1 MTRAR
6 DIANFLSGSA
16 NFTGTVTVPTPVNP
30 TDAAN
35 KFYVDTASGS
45 DIGLID
51 KIYFDGTESRFVP
64 YSNGSSI
71 SITNPNRLLI
81 SVNGIIQTVDFPE
94 YVYQSP
100 LPRYGFQIDSDGY
113 ILFSESPPAGSTF
126 DARLMPGPATNIAY
140 KSYPFKPTDIL
151 LGA

>member
-6 DIANFLSGSA
+6 DVANNG
-16 NFTGTVTVPTPVNP
+16 VT
-30 TDAAN
+30 
-35 KFYVDTASGS
+35 
-45 DIGLID
+45 DIIPLD
-51 KIYFDGTESRFVP
+51 SLTQQFDGIESRFLPTYQSVKV
-64 YSNGSSI
+64 N
-71 SITNPNRLLI
+71 ITNPLRLLLT
-81 SVNGIIQTVDFPE
+81 VNGIIQTVDYPE

-113 ILFSESPPAGSTF
+113 ILFSEAPPAGSTF
-126 DARLMPGPATNIAY
+126 EARLMPGPAVNIAY

>member
-1 MTRAR
+1 MTKAR
-6 DIANFLSGSA
+6 DVAN
-16 NFTGTVTVPTPVNP
+16 NGT
-30 TDAAN
+30 TDIIPL
-35 KFYVDTASGS
+35 DSIS
-45 DIGLID
+45 QQ
-51 KIYFDGTESRFVP
+51 FDGIQYRFLPTYQSVKV
-64 YSNGSSI
+64 N
-71 SITNPNRLLI
+71 ITNPLRLLLT
-81 SVNGIIQTVDFPE
+81 VNGIIQTVDFAE

-126 DARLMPGPATNIAY
+126 EARLMPGPAVNTAY

>member
-6 DIANFLSGSA
+6 DVAN
-16 NFTGTVTVPTPVNP
+16 NGT
-30 TDAAN
+30 TDIIPL
-35 KFYVDTASGS
+35 DPISTQ
-45 DIGLID
+45 
-51 KIYFDGTESRFVP
+51 FDGIQYRFLPTYQSAQVL
-64 YSNGSSI
+64 
-71 SITNPNRLLI
+71 ITNPLRLFLT
-81 SVNGIIQTVDFPE
+81 VNGIIQTVDFPE

>member
-6 DIANFLSGSA
+6 DVANNG
-16 NFTGTVTVPTPVNP
+16 VT
-30 TDAAN
+30 
-35 KFYVDTASGS
+35 
-45 DIGLID
+45 DIIPLD
-51 KIYFDGTESRFVP
+51 SLTQQFDGIESRFLPTYQSVKV
-64 YSNGSSI
+64 N
-71 SITNPNRLLI
+71 ITNPLRLLLT
-81 SVNGIIQTVDFPE
+81 VNGIIQTVDFPE

-126 DARLMPGPATNIAY
+126 EARLMPGPAVNTAY

>member
-1 MTRAR
+1 MINLTRAR
-6 DIANFLSGSA
+6 DVANNGVTDIIPIDSLSQQ
-16 NFTGTVTVPTPVNP
+16 
-30 TDAAN
+30 
-35 KFYVDTASGS
+35 
-45 DIGLID
+45 
-51 KIYFDGTESRFVP
+51 FDGIQYRFLP
-64 YSNGSSI
+64 TYQSNQVL
-71 SITNPNRLLI
+71 ITNPLRLLLT
-81 SVNGIIQTVDFPE
+81 VNGIIQTVDFPE

-126 DARLMPGPATNIAY
+126 DARLMPGPAVNIAY

>member
-6 DIANFLSGSA
+6 DVANNGTTDIIPLDSIAGQ
-16 NFTGTVTVPTPVNP
+16 
-30 TDAAN
+30 
-35 KFYVDTASGS
+35 
-45 DIGLID
+45 
-51 KIYFDGTESRFVP
+51 FDGIESRFFP
-64 YSNGSSI
+64 KYQSNQI
-71 SITNPNRLLI
+71 SITNPLRLLL

-126 DARLMPGPATNIAY
+126 DARLMPGPAVNIAY

>member
-6 DIANFLSGSA
+6 DVAN
-16 NFTGTVTVPTPVNP
+16 NGT
-30 TDAAN
+30 TDIIPLDSLAQQ
-35 KFYVDTASGS
+35 
-45 DIGLID
+45 
-51 KIYFDGTESRFVP
+51 FDGIQYRFLPTYQSVQVLV
-64 YSNGSSI
+64 
-71 SITNPNRLLI
+71 TNPLRLFLT
-81 SVNGIIQTVDFPE
+81 VNGIIQTVDFPE